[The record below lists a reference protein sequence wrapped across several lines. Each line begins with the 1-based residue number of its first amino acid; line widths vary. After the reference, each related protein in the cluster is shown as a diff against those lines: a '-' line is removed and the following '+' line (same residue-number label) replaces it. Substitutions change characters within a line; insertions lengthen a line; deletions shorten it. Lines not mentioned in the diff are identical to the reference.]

1 MKIRSLRA
9 RLLSATFLAILLF
22 TLVTAVAVERAFRL
36 SMEAGISEQLQLQ
49 IFNLL
54 SVTELKE
61 NRIELPFTLKDDRLN
76 DPKSGFFAFAFTET
90 RLLWKSG
97 SARWSNEMEAFFTLG
112 AIDNETSD
120 SGTWTID
127 ATPFF
132 YRRYQVTFQTD
143 PNTPL
148 SVQFVIMQTQ
158 SQFLSQLNDFRQS
171 LWISLGVLG
180 LGLLATWLLVLG
192 WGLQPLRRLAV
203 ELLRIEIGKQTRLEH
218 EYPDEFIPVS
228 RNLNRVLEAE
238 SVQRERYKQTM
249 ADLAHSLKTPLA
261 VLKSTDKMSDMHEQ
275 VERMDQ
281 IIGYQLNRAIIS
293 RTTGYVGPEVDLKAQ
308 AKRLASAIGRV
319 YPQVTFEWAFPKYP
333 INLRMDEKD
342 LMEVLGN
349 LIENACKY
357 GRTRVRISADRYAF
371 SVCDNGD
378 GISPR
383 DYERVLQRGIRLDN
397 LDRGQGI
404 GLAVVSDIVHS
415 YDFELKIATSD
426 LGGACFR
433 IIMRS

>member
-1 MKIRSLRA
+1 MKIRSLKA
-9 RLLSATFLAILLF
+9 RLLSATFLATLMF
-22 TLVTAVAVERAFRL
+22 TLITAVVVERAFRL

-54 SVTELKE
+54 SVTTLTD

-76 DPKSGFFAFAFTET
+76 DPKSGFFAFAFTDS

-97 SARWSNEMEAFFTLG
+97 SARWSNEMEAFFNLG
-112 AIDNETSD
+112 SIDNETSD
-120 SGTWTID
+120 SGTWQIGT
-127 ATPFF
+127 TPYF

-143 PNTPL
+143 PNAPL

-158 SQFLSQLNDFRQS
+158 SPFLSQLTDFRRS
-171 LWISLGVLG
+171 LWISLTLLG
-180 LGLLATWLLVLG
+180 LGLLATWLLVLR

-203 ELLRIEIGKQTRLEH
+203 ELLRIEIGKQSRLEH

-238 SVQRERYKQTM
+238 LVQRERYKQTM
-249 ADLAHSLKTPLA
+249 ADLAQSLKTPLA
-261 VLKSTDKMSDMHEQ
+261 VLKSTDQLSDMHDQ

-293 RTTGYVGPEVDLKAQ
+293 RTTGYVGAEVDLKVQAQ
-308 AKRLASAIGRV
+308 RLVSAIGRV
-319 YPQVTFEWAFPKYP
+319 YPDVTFEWDFPQYP
-333 INLRMDEKD
+333 VMLRMDEKD

-357 GRTRVRISADRYAF
+357 GRSRVRITGDRQQF
-371 SVCDNGD
+371 SIADNGG
-378 GISPR
+378 GIAPYH
-383 DYERVLQRGIRLDN
+383 YERVMQRGVRLDS

-404 GLAVVSDIVHS
+404 GLAVVSDILHS
-415 YDFELKIATSD
+415 YEFELKIESSD

-433 IIMRS
+433 VITQA

>member
-1 MKIRSLRA
+1 M
-9 RLLSATFLAILLF
+9 
-22 TLVTAVAVERAFRL
+22 
-36 SMEAGISEQLQLQ
+36 
-49 IFNLL
+49 
-54 SVTELKE
+54 
-61 NRIELPFTLKDDRLN
+61 
-76 DPKSGFFAFAFTET
+76 
-90 RLLWKSG
+90 
-97 SARWSNEMEAFFTLG
+97 
-112 AIDNETSD
+112 
-120 SGTWTID
+120 
-127 ATPFF
+127 
-132 YRRYQVTFQTD
+132 
-143 PNTPL
+143 
-148 SVQFVIMQTQ
+148 
-158 SQFLSQLNDFRQS
+158 
-171 LWISLGVLG
+171 
-180 LGLLATWLLVLG
+180 
-192 WGLQPLRRLAV
+192 
-203 ELLRIEIGKQTRLEH
+203 
-218 EYPDEFIPVS
+218 S